1 MKKTVLLSGFLAI
14 SFIFFGCPQVTML
27 GQIDKETKLEEA
39 VIKGLVGSVVYF
51 KDNLYACD
59 GNIYVK
65 NADAVRGWSKVDASL
80 GHIVKLAADTDNIYA
95 LTREK
100 NLYTMTSGNSW
111 VKVNLTGGE
120 EIITIFDTGS
130 AFNADSAPGTNST
143 AYIEI
148 KNGETV
154 SYKQLNGTSTPTLPM
169 ASTYDVSYKQL
180 NGTSTPTPSDTPKSS
195 IVSGDY
201 YAINEGTKE
210 KPQWV
215 IKGAGDTTLTSG
227 NGTIH
232 SIALSPDKSTLYV
245 ATNAGVKSYNV
256 ADKTEKTLPGPNAP
270 SMVKSSYNYFAV
282 FAYGDAIYAA
292 PALEGNVGSGVN
304 GLFGYYESRGNWNV
318 E

>member
-14 SFIFFGCPQVTML
+14 SFILFGCPQVTML

-65 NADAVRGWSKVDASL
+65 NADAVRGWSKAAAPS
-80 GHIVKLAADTDNIYA
+80 GHIVKLAADAT
-95 LTREK
+95 
-100 NLYTMTSGNSW
+100 NLYAMSVTIDNANKTTKQLHTTTDGKTWKPVTLAS
-111 VKVNLTGGE
+111 GE
-120 EIITIFDTGS
+120 EINTIFDTGS
-130 AFNADSAPGTNST
+130 AFNADSASGTNST

-154 SYKQLNGTSTPTLPM
+154 SYKQLNENGIQEPS
-169 ASTYDVSYKQL
+169 VS
-180 NGTSTPTPSDTPKSS
+180 PKSS

-232 SIALSPDKSTLYV
+232 SIALSPVANTLYV
-245 ATNAGVKSYNV
+245 ATNAGVKSYSTT
-256 ADKTEKTLPGPNAP
+256 DGKEIPLPGPNAP

-282 FAYGDAIYAA
+282 FAYGYTIYAA

>member
-14 SFIFFGCPQVTML
+14 SFILFGCPQVTML

-65 NADAVRGWSKVDASL
+65 NADAVRGWSKVDAPP
-80 GHIVKLAADTDNIYA
+80 GHIVKLAADAT
-95 LTREK
+95 
-100 NLYTMTSGNSW
+100 NLYAMSVTIDNANKTTKQLHTTTDGKKW
-111 VKVNLTGGE
+111 DKVSITLASGE
-120 EIITIFDTGS
+120 EISTIFDTGS
-130 AFNADSAPGTNST
+130 AFNADSASGTNSA

-148 KNGETV
+148 KNKDTV
-154 SYKQLNGTSTPTLPM
+154 SYKQLNGS
-169 ASTYDVSYKQL
+169 
-180 NGTSTPTPSDTPKSS
+180 STPTPSDTPKSS

-201 YAINEGTKE
+201 YAINEGTKD

-215 IKGAGDTTLTSG
+215 IKGAGDTTLIPAV

-232 SIALSPDKSTLYV
+232 SIALSPDANTLYV

-304 GLFGYYESRGNWNV
+304 GLFGYYKSRGNWNV

>member
-14 SFIFFGCPQVTML
+14 SFILFGCPQVTML

-39 VIKGLVGSVVYF
+39 VIKGSVRSVVYF
-51 KDNLYACD
+51 QNNLYACD

-65 NADAVRGWSKVDASL
+65 KADAVRGWSKAAAPS

-95 LTREK
+95 LTRENNLY
-100 NLYTMTSGNSW
+100 NLYTMTNGNSW
-111 VKVNLTGGE
+111 NKVELTGDE
-120 EIITIFDTGS
+120 KIITIFDTGS
-130 AFNADSAPGTNST
+130 AFNADSDSGTNST

-154 SYKQLNGTSTPTLPM
+154 SYKQLNGSSTH
-169 ASTYDVSYKQL
+169 
-180 NGTSTPTPSDTPKSS
+180 TPSKTPKSS

-201 YAINEGTKE
+201 YAIKEGTKD

-215 IKGAGDTTLTSG
+215 IKGAGDTTVTSG
-227 NGTIH
+227 KGTIH
-232 SIALSPDKSTLYV
+232 SIALSSDKSTLYV

-282 FAYGDAIYAA
+282 FAYGDAYGDAIYAA

>member
-1 MKKTVLLSGFLAI
+1 
-14 SFIFFGCPQVTML
+14 ML

-39 VIKGLVGSVVYF
+39 VIKGSVRSVVYF
-51 KDNLYACD
+51 QNNLYACD

-65 NADAVRGWSKVDASL
+65 KADAVRGWSKAAAPS

-95 LTREK
+95 LTRENNLY
-100 NLYTMTSGNSW
+100 NLYTMTNGNSW
-111 VKVNLTGGE
+111 NKVELTGDE
-120 EIITIFDTGS
+120 KIITIFDTGS
-130 AFNADSAPGTNST
+130 AFNADSDSGTNST

-154 SYKQLNGTSTPTLPM
+154 SYKQLNGSSTHTPSKTPT
-169 ASTYDVSYKQL
+169 
-180 NGTSTPTPSDTPKSS
+180 SS

-201 YAINEGTKE
+201 YAIKEGTKD

-227 NGTIH
+227 KGTIH
-232 SIALSPDKSTLYV
+232 SIALSSDKSTLYV

-282 FAYGDAIYAA
+282 FAYGDAYGDAIYAA

>member
-14 SFIFFGCPQVTML
+14 SFILFGCPQVTML

-39 VIKGLVGSVVYF
+39 VIKGLVYSVVYF

-65 NADAVRGWSKVDASL
+65 NADAVRGWSKVDALS
-80 GHIVKLAADTDNIYA
+80 GHIVKLAADATNLYAMSVTTDNANKTTKQLHTTTDGKKWDEVSITLA
-95 LTREK
+95 
-100 NLYTMTSGNSW
+100 S
-111 VKVNLTGGE
+111 GE

-130 AFNADSAPGTNST
+130 AFNADSASGTNST

-154 SYKQLNGTSTPTLPM
+154 SYKQLNGI
-169 ASTYDVSYKQL
+169 
-180 NGTSTPTPSDTPKSS
+180 STPTPSDTPKSS

-232 SIALSPDKSTLYV
+232 SIALSPDESTLYV

-292 PALEGNVGSGVN
+292 PALEGNVGSGVS

>member
-51 KDNLYACD
+51 KGNLYACD

-65 NADAVRGWSKVDASL
+65 NADAVRGWSKATAPSR
-80 GHIVKLAADTDNIYA
+80 HIVKLAADTDNIYA

-111 VKVNLTGGE
+111 VEVNLTGGE

-130 AFNADSAPGTNST
+130 AFNADSASGTNGT

-154 SYKQLNGTSTPTLPM
+154 SYKQLDGNGIQEPS
-169 ASTYDVSYKQL
+169 VS
-180 NGTSTPTPSDTPKSS
+180 PKSS

-215 IKGAGDTTLTSG
+215 IKGAGDTTLIPVV

>member
-39 VIKGLVGSVVYF
+39 VIKGSVRSVVYF
-51 KDNLYACD
+51 QNNLYACD

-65 NADAVRGWSKVDASL
+65 KADAVRGWSKAAAPS

-95 LTREK
+95 LTRENNLY
-100 NLYTMTSGNSW
+100 NLYTMTNGNSW
-111 VKVNLTGGE
+111 NKVELTGDE
-120 EIITIFDTGS
+120 KIITIFDTGS
-130 AFNADSAPGTNST
+130 AFNADSDSGTNST

-154 SYKQLNGTSTPTLPM
+154 SYKQLNGSSTH
-169 ASTYDVSYKQL
+169 
-180 NGTSTPTPSDTPKSS
+180 TPSKTPKSS

-201 YAINEGTKE
+201 YAIKEGTKD

-227 NGTIH
+227 KGTIH
-232 SIALSPDKSTLYV
+232 SIALSSDKSTLYV

-270 SMVKSSYNYFAV
+270 STVKSSYNYFAV
-282 FAYGDAIYAA
+282 FAYGDAYGDAIYAA

>member
-65 NADAVRGWSKVDASL
+65 KTDAVRGWSKATAPS
-80 GHIVKLAADTDNIYA
+80 GHIVKLAADATNLYAMSVTTDNA
-95 LTREK
+95 NKTTK
-100 NLYTMTSGNSW
+100 QLYTTTDGKNWDEVSITLAS
-111 VKVNLTGGE
+111 GE
-120 EIITIFDTGS
+120 EINTIFDTGS
-130 AFNADSAPGTNST
+130 AFNADSASGTNST

-154 SYKQLNGTSTPTLPM
+154 SYKQLNGS
-169 ASTYDVSYKQL
+169 SSE
-180 NGTSTPTPSDTPKSS
+180 TPKSS

-227 NGTIH
+227 DGTIH

-304 GLFGYYESRGNWNV
+304 GIFGYYESRGNWNV

>member
-51 KDNLYACD
+51 QNNLYACD

-65 NADAVRGWSKVDASL
+65 NADTVRGWSKDDAPS
-80 GHIVKLAADTDNIYA
+80 GHIVKLATDGTNLYA
-95 LTREK
+95 LNRDGT
-100 NLYTMTSGNSW
+100 LYTTIDGKNWNQVSITLAS
-111 VKVNLTGGE
+111 GE
-120 EIITIFDTGS
+120 EISTIFDTGS
-130 AFNADSAPGTNST
+130 AQSTCT

-154 SYKQLNGTSTPTLPM
+154 SYKQLNE
-169 ASTYDVSYKQL
+169 
-180 NGTSTPTPSDTPKSS
+180 NGIQEPSGSPKSS

-201 YAINEGTKE
+201 YAKE
-210 KPQWV
+210 NSIYKQ
-215 IKGAGDTTLTSG
+215 GEDTSPFISV
-227 NGTIH
+227 NKTIH
-232 SIALSPDKSTLYV
+232 SIALSPDENTLYV

-256 ADKTEKTLPGPNAP
+256 ADKTEKTLPGSNAP

>member
-14 SFIFFGCPQVTML
+14 SFILFGCHQVTML

-65 NADAVRGWSKVDASL
+65 NADAVRGWSKVDAPS
-80 GHIVKLAADTDNIYA
+80 GHIVKLAADATNLYAMSVTTDNA
-95 LTREK
+95 NKTTK
-100 NLYTMTSGNSW
+100 QLYTTTDGKKWDEVSITLAS
-111 VKVNLTGGE
+111 GE
-120 EIITIFDTGS
+120 EISTIFDTGS
-130 AFNADSAPGTNST
+130 AQSTYT
-143 AYIEI
+143 AYVQI
-148 KNGETV
+148 KNKDTV
-154 SYKQLNGTSTPTLPM
+154 SYKQLNGSSTSTPSDPP
-169 ASTYDVSYKQL
+169 K
-180 NGTSTPTPSDTPKSS
+180 TP

-201 YAINEGTKE
+201 YAINEGTKD

-215 IKGAGDTTLTSG
+215 IKGVDGTTLISVK
-227 NGTIH
+227 GTIH
-232 SIALSPDKSTLYV
+232 SIALSPDANTLYV

>member
-51 KDNLYACD
+51 QNNLYACD

-65 NADAVRGWSKVDASL
+65 NADTVRGWSKATAPS
-80 GHIVKLAADTDNIYA
+80 GHIVKLAADATNLYAMSVTTDNA
-95 LTREK
+95 NKTTK
-100 NLYTMTSGNSW
+100 QLYTTTDGKKW
-111 VKVNLTGGE
+111 DKVSITLASGE
-120 EIITIFDTGS
+120 EISTIFDTGS
-130 AFNADSAPGTNST
+130 AFNADSASGTNST

-154 SYKQLNGTSTPTLPM
+154 SYKQLNGNRIQEPS
-169 ASTYDVSYKQL
+169 VS
-180 NGTSTPTPSDTPKSS
+180 PKSS

-215 IKGAGDTTLTSG
+215 IKGAGDTTLIPV

>member
-39 VIKGLVGSVVYF
+39 VIKGLVRSVVYF
-51 KDNLYACD
+51 QNNLYACD

-65 NADAVRGWSKVDASL
+65 KADAVRGWSKAAAPS

-95 LTREK
+95 LTRENNLY
-100 NLYTMTSGNSW
+100 NLYTMTNGNSW
-111 VKVNLTGGE
+111 NKVELTGDE
-120 EIITIFDTGS
+120 KIITIFDTGS
-130 AFNADSAPGTNST
+130 AFNADSDSGTNST

-154 SYKQLNGTSTPTLPM
+154 SYKQLNGSSTH
-169 ASTYDVSYKQL
+169 
-180 NGTSTPTPSDTPKSS
+180 TPSKTPKSS

-201 YAINEGTKE
+201 YAIKEGTKD

-227 NGTIH
+227 KGTIH
-232 SIALSPDKSTLYV
+232 SIALSSDKSTLYV
-245 ATNAGVKSYNV
+245 ATNAGVKSYSTTDGK
-256 ADKTEKTLPGPNAP
+256 DKSLPGPNAP
-270 SMVKSSYNYFAV
+270 STVKSSYNYFSV
-282 FAYGDAIYAA
+282 FAYEDAIYAA

>member
-14 SFIFFGCPQVTML
+14 SFILFGCPQVTML

-59 GNIYVK
+59 GNRYVK
-65 NADAVRGWSKVDASL
+65 NADAVRGWSKVDAPP
-80 GHIVKLAADTDNIYA
+80 GHIIKLAADATNLYAMSVTTDNANKTTKQLHTTTDGKKWDEVSITLA
-95 LTREK
+95 
-100 NLYTMTSGNSW
+100 S
-111 VKVNLTGGE
+111 GE
-120 EIITIFDTGS
+120 EISTIFDTGS
-130 AFNADSAPGTNST
+130 AFNADSASGTNST

-154 SYKQLNGTSTPTLPM
+154 SYKQLNGS
-169 ASTYDVSYKQL
+169 
-180 NGTSTPTPSDTPKSS
+180 STPTPRKTPKSS
-195 IVSGDY
+195 IVSGEY
-201 YAINEGTKE
+201 YAKE
-210 KPQWV
+210 NSIYKQ
-215 IKGAGDTTLTSG
+215 GEDTSSFISV
-227 NGTIH
+227 NKTIH
-232 SIALSPDKSTLYV
+232 SIALSPDENTLYV

>member
-39 VIKGLVGSVVYF
+39 VIKGAVRSVVYF
-51 KDNLYACD
+51 QNNLYACD

-65 NADAVRGWSKVDASL
+65 KADAVRGWSKAAAPS

-95 LTREK
+95 LTRENNLY
-100 NLYTMTSGNSW
+100 NLYTMTNGNSW
-111 VKVNLTGGE
+111 NKVELTGDE
-120 EIITIFDTGS
+120 KIITIFDTGS
-130 AFNADSAPGTNST
+130 AFNADSDSGTNST

-154 SYKQLNGTSTPTLPM
+154 SYKQLNGTSTPTTP
-169 ASTYDVSYKQL
+169 T
-180 NGTSTPTPSDTPKSS
+180 TPTPSDTPKSS

-215 IKGAGDTTLTSG
+215 IKGAGDTTLIPVK
-227 NGTIH
+227 GTIH
-232 SIALSPDKSTLYV
+232 SIALSPDKSTNTLYV

-282 FAYGDAIYAA
+282 FAYEDAIYAA

>member
-51 KDNLYACD
+51 QNNLYACD

-65 NADAVRGWSKVDASL
+65 NADTVRGWSKATAPS
-80 GHIVKLAADTDNIYA
+80 GHIVKLVADVTNLYAMSVTGDTDK
-95 LTREK
+95 TTK
-100 NLYTMTSGNSW
+100 KLYTTTDGKNWDEVSITLAS
-111 VKVNLTGGE
+111 GE
-120 EIITIFDTGS
+120 EISTIFDTGS
-130 AFNADSAPGTNST
+130 AQSTCT
-143 AYIEI
+143 AYVQI

-154 SYKQLNGTSTPTLPM
+154 SYKQLNGTST
-169 ASTYDVSYKQL
+169 S
-180 NGTSTPTPSDTPKSS
+180 TPSDTPKSS
-195 IVSGDY
+195 IVSGGY
-201 YAINEGTKE
+201 YAINEGTKD

-215 IKGAGDTTLTSG
+215 IKGAGDTTLIPAV

-232 SIALSPDKSTLYV
+232 SIALSSDVNTLYV
-245 ATNAGVKSYNV
+245 ATNAGVKSYSTT
-256 ADKTEKTLPGPNAP
+256 DGKEIPLPGSNAP

>member
-51 KDNLYACD
+51 QNNLYACD

-65 NADAVRGWSKVDASL
+65 NASSIRGWSKVDAPS
-80 GHIVKLAADTDNIYA
+80 GHIVKLAADET
-95 LTREK
+95 
-100 NLYTMTSGNSW
+100 NLYAMS
-111 VKVNLTGGE
+111 VTGDTDKTTKKLYTTTDGKNWGEVSITLASGE
-120 EIITIFDTGS
+120 EINTIFDTGS
-130 AFNADSAPGTNST
+130 ALSTCT
-143 AYIEI
+143 AYVQTKTNDI
-148 KNGETV
+148 V
-154 SYKQLNGTSTPTLPM
+154 SYKQLKGSYTSAP
-169 ASTYDVSYKQL
+169 ST
-180 NGTSTPTPSDTPKSS
+180 TPKSS
-195 IVSGDY
+195 IVSGEY
-201 YAINEGTKE
+201 YATNEGTKD

-215 IKGAGDTTLTSG
+215 IKGTGDTTLTSVH
-227 NGTIH
+227 GTIH
-232 SIALSPDKSTLYV
+232 SIALNPDESTLYV

>member
-120 EIITIFDTGS
+120 EISTIFDTGS
-130 AFNADSAPGTNST
+130 AQSTYT

-154 SYKQLNGTSTPTLPM
+154 SYKQLDGNEIQEPS
-169 ASTYDVSYKQL
+169 VS
-180 NGTSTPTPSDTPKSS
+180 PKSS
-195 IVSGDY
+195 IVSGKY
-201 YAINEGTKE
+201 YAKE
-210 KPQWV
+210 NSIYKQ
-215 IKGAGDTTLTSG
+215 GEDTSPFISV
-227 NGTIH
+227 NKTIH
-232 SIALSPDKSTLYV
+232 SIALSPDESTLYV

>member
-51 KDNLYACD
+51 QNNLYACD

-65 NADAVRGWSKVDASL
+65 NADTVRGWSKATAPS
-80 GHIVKLAADTDNIYA
+80 GHIVKLAADGT
-95 LTREK
+95 
-100 NLYTMTSGNSW
+100 NLYAMSVTIDNANKTTKQLHTTADGKTWKLVTLAS
-111 VKVNLTGGE
+111 GE
-120 EIITIFDTGS
+120 EINTIFDTGS
-130 AFNADSAPGTNST
+130 AFNADSASGTNST

-154 SYKQLNGTSTPTLPM
+154 SYKQLNGTSTPT
-169 ASTYDVSYKQL
+169 
-180 NGTSTPTPSDTPKSS
+180 PSETPKTP
-195 IVSGDY
+195 IVSGEY
-201 YAINEGTKE
+201 YAKE
-210 KPQWV
+210 NSIYKQ
-215 IKGAGDTTLTSG
+215 GEDTSSFISV
-227 NGTIH
+227 NKTIH
-232 SIALSPDKSTLYV
+232 SIALSPDANTLYV

>member
-51 KDNLYACD
+51 QNNLYACD

-65 NADAVRGWSKVDASL
+65 KADAVRGWSKAAAPS

-95 LTREK
+95 LTRENNLY
-100 NLYTMTSGNSW
+100 NLYTMTNGNSW
-111 VKVNLTGGE
+111 NKVELTGDE
-120 EIITIFDTGS
+120 KIITIFDTGS
-130 AFNADSAPGTNST
+130 AFNADSDSGTNST

-154 SYKQLNGTSTPTLPM
+154 SYKQLNGSSTH
-169 ASTYDVSYKQL
+169 
-180 NGTSTPTPSDTPKSS
+180 TPSKTPKSS

-201 YAINEGTKE
+201 YAIKEGTKD

-227 NGTIH
+227 KGTIH
-232 SIALSPDKSTLYV
+232 SIALSSDKSTLYV

-282 FAYGDAIYAA
+282 FAYGDAYGDAIYAA

>member
-65 NADAVRGWSKVDASL
+65 NADTVRGWSKVDAPS
-80 GHIVKLAADTDNIYA
+80 GHIVKLAADAT
-95 LTREK
+95 
-100 NLYTMTSGNSW
+100 NLYAMSVTIDNANKTTKQLHTTTDGKTWKLVTLAS
-111 VKVNLTGGE
+111 GE

-130 AFNADSAPGTNST
+130 AQSTCT

-154 SYKQLNGTSTPTLPM
+154 SYKQLNGNGIQDPS
-169 ASTYDVSYKQL
+169 VS
-180 NGTSTPTPSDTPKSS
+180 PKSS

-215 IKGAGDTTLTSG
+215 IKGAGDTTLIPAV

-256 ADKTEKTLPGPNAP
+256 ADKTEKTLPGSNAP

>member
-65 NADAVRGWSKVDASL
+65 NTDTVRGWSKATAPS
-80 GHIVKLAADTDNIYA
+80 GHIVKLAADGTNLYAMSVTTDNA
-95 LTREK
+95 NKTTKQLHTTTDGK
-100 NLYTMTSGNSW
+100 KW
-111 VKVNLTGGE
+111 DKVSITLASGE
-120 EIITIFDTGS
+120 EISTIFDTGS
-130 AFNADSAPGTNST
+130 AFNADSASGTNST

-154 SYKQLNGTSTPTLPM
+154 SYKQLNGS
-169 ASTYDVSYKQL
+169 
-180 NGTSTPTPSDTPKSS
+180 STPTPSNTPKSS
-195 IVSGDY
+195 IVSGEY
-201 YAINEGTKE
+201 YAKE
-210 KPQWV
+210 NNIYKQG
-215 IKGAGDTTLTSG
+215 KDTSSFISV
-227 NGTIH
+227 NQTIH

-282 FAYGDAIYAA
+282 FAYGGAIYAA

>member
-39 VIKGLVGSVVYF
+39 VIKGSVRSVVYF
-51 KDNLYACD
+51 QNNLYACD

-65 NADAVRGWSKVDASL
+65 KADAVRGWSKAAAPS
-80 GHIVKLAADTDNIYA
+80 GHIVKLAADGT
-95 LTREK
+95 
-100 NLYTMTSGNSW
+100 NLYAMSVTIDNANKTTKKLYTTTDGKKWDEVSITLASE
-111 VKVNLTGGE
+111 K
-120 EIITIFDTGS
+120 EINTIFDTGS
-130 AFNADSAPGTNST
+130 AFNADSASGTNST

-154 SYKQLNGTSTPTLPM
+154 SYKQLNGSSTSTP
-169 ASTYDVSYKQL
+169 SE
-180 NGTSTPTPSDTPKSS
+180 TPKSS
-195 IVSGDY
+195 IVSGGY
-201 YAINEGTKE
+201 YAINEGTKD

-227 NGTIH
+227 DGTIH
-232 SIALSPDKSTLYV
+232 SIALSPDPDKSTLYV

-282 FAYGDAIYAA
+282 FAYEDAIYAA

>member
-14 SFIFFGCPQVTML
+14 SFMFFGCPQVTML

-65 NADAVRGWSKVDASL
+65 KADAVRGWSKAVAPS
-80 GHIVKLAADTDNIYA
+80 GHIVKLAADAANLYAMGVATDNANKTTKQLYA
-95 LTREK
+95 TTDGK
-100 NLYTMTSGNSW
+100 NWNEISVSLAS
-111 VKVNLTGGE
+111 E
-120 EIITIFDTGS
+120 EGISSIFDTGS
-130 AFNADSAPGTNST
+130 AFNADSASGATST

-148 KNGETV
+148 KKGETV
-154 SYKQLNGTSTPTLPM
+154 SYKQLNGTST
-169 ASTYDVSYKQL
+169 
-180 NGTSTPTPSDTPKSS
+180 STPSATPKSS
-195 IVSGDY
+195 IVSGEY
-201 YAINEGTKE
+201 YAINGGTKD

-215 IKGAGDTTLTSG
+215 IKGTGDTTLISG
-227 NGTIH
+227 EGTIH
-232 SIALSPDKSTLYV
+232 SIALSSDKSTIYV
-245 ATNAGVKSYNV
+245 ATKAGVKSYNV
-256 ADKTEKTLPGPNAP
+256 ADKTENALPGPNAP

-282 FAYGDAIYAA
+282 FAYGNAIYAA
-292 PALEGNVGSGVN
+292 PALEGNLGSGVS

>member
-14 SFIFFGCPQVTML
+14 SFILFGCPQVTML

-65 NADAVRGWSKVDASL
+65 NADAVRGWSKVDAPS
-80 GHIVKLAADTDNIYA
+80 GHIVKLAADAT
-95 LTREK
+95 
-100 NLYTMTSGNSW
+100 NLYAMSVTIDNANKTTKQLLHTTTDGKKW
-111 VKVNLTGGE
+111 DKVSITLASGE
-120 EIITIFDTGS
+120 EISTIFDTGS
-130 AFNADSAPGTNST
+130 AFNADSASGTNST

-154 SYKQLNGTSTPTLPM
+154 SYKQLNGISTH
-169 ASTYDVSYKQL
+169 
-180 NGTSTPTPSDTPKSS
+180 TPSETPKSS
-195 IVSGDY
+195 IVSGNY
-201 YAINEGTKE
+201 YAINEGTKD

-215 IKGAGDTTLTSG
+215 IKGADDTTLTSG

-232 SIALSPDKSTLYV
+232 SIALSPVANTLYV

>member
-14 SFIFFGCPQVTML
+14 SFILFGCPQVTML

-65 NADAVRGWSKVDASL
+65 NADAVRGWSKVDAPS
-80 GHIVKLAADTDNIYA
+80 GHIVKLAADAT
-95 LTREK
+95 
-100 NLYTMTSGNSW
+100 NLYAMSVTIDNANKTTKQLLHTTTDGKKW
-111 VKVNLTGGE
+111 DKVSITLASGE
-120 EIITIFDTGS
+120 EISTIFDTGS
-130 AFNADSAPGTNST
+130 AQSTCT
-143 AYIEI
+143 AYVQI
-148 KNGETV
+148 KNKDT
-154 SYKQLNGTSTPTLPM
+154 
-169 ASTYDVSYKQL
+169 VSYKQL

-195 IVSGDY
+195 IVSGGY

-215 IKGAGDTTLTSG
+215 IKGAGDTTLIPVV

>member
-80 GHIVKLAADTDNIYA
+80 GHIVKLAADAT
-95 LTREK
+95 
-100 NLYTMTSGNSW
+100 NLYAMSVTIDNANKTTKQLYTTTDGKTWSPILVTLSDSD
-111 VKVNLTGGE
+111 
-120 EIITIFDTGS
+120 TIFDTGS
-130 AFNADSAPGTNST
+130 AQSTYT

-154 SYKQLNGTSTPTLPM
+154 SYKQLNGNEIKEPS
-169 ASTYDVSYKQL
+169 VS
-180 NGTSTPTPSDTPKSS
+180 PKSS
-195 IVSGDY
+195 IVSGGY
-201 YAINEGTKE
+201 YAKE
-210 KPQWV
+210 NSIYKQ
-215 IKGAGDTTLTSG
+215 GEDTSSFISV
-227 NGTIH
+227 NKTIH
-232 SIALSPDKSTLYV
+232 SIALSPDESTLYV

-256 ADKTEKTLPGPNAP
+256 EDKTEKTLPGPNAP

-304 GLFGYYESRGNWNV
+304 GLFGYYYESRGNWNV

>member
-39 VIKGLVGSVVYF
+39 VIKGSVRSVVYF
-51 KDNLYACD
+51 QNNLYACD

-65 NADAVRGWSKVDASL
+65 KADAVRGWSKAAAPS

-95 LTREK
+95 LTRENNLY
-100 NLYTMTSGNSW
+100 NLYTMTNGNSW
-111 VKVNLTGGE
+111 NKVELTGDE
-120 EIITIFDTGS
+120 KIITIFDTGS
-130 AFNADSAPGTNST
+130 AFNADSDSGTNST

-154 SYKQLNGTSTPTLPM
+154 SYKQLNGSSTH
-169 ASTYDVSYKQL
+169 
-180 NGTSTPTPSDTPKSS
+180 TPSKTPKSS

-201 YAINEGTKE
+201 YAIKEGTKD

-227 NGTIH
+227 KGTIH
-232 SIALSPDKSTLYV
+232 SIALSSDKSTLYV

-282 FAYGDAIYAA
+282 FAYGDAYGDAIYAA

>member
-51 KDNLYACD
+51 QDNLYACD

-65 NADAVRGWSKVDASL
+65 NADAVRGWSKATAPS
-80 GHIVKLAADTDNIYA
+80 GHIVKLAADAT
-95 LTREK
+95 
-100 NLYTMTSGNSW
+100 NLYAMSVTINNANKTTKQLHTTTDGKTWKLVTLAS
-111 VKVNLTGGE
+111 GE
-120 EIITIFDTGS
+120 EISTIFDTGS
-130 AFNADSAPGTNST
+130 AQSTCT

-154 SYKQLNGTSTPTLPM
+154 SYKQLNE
-169 ASTYDVSYKQL
+169 
-180 NGTSTPTPSDTPKSS
+180 NGIQEPSGSPKSS

-201 YAINEGTKE
+201 YAKE
-210 KPQWV
+210 NSIYKQ
-215 IKGAGDTTLTSG
+215 GADTSPFISV
-227 NGTIH
+227 NQTIH
-232 SIALSPDKSTLYV
+232 SIALSPDESTLYV

>member
-65 NADAVRGWSKVDASL
+65 NADAVRGWSKVDAPS
-80 GHIVKLAADTDNIYA
+80 GHIIKLAADTDNIYA

-111 VKVNLTGGE
+111 VKVKLTGGE

-130 AFNADSAPGTNST
+130 AQSTYT
-143 AYIEI
+143 AYVQI
-148 KNGETV
+148 KNKDTV
-154 SYKQLNGTSTPTLPM
+154 SYKQLNGS
-169 ASTYDVSYKQL
+169 
-180 NGTSTPTPSDTPKSS
+180 STPTPSENPKSS
-195 IVSGDY
+195 IVSGGY
-201 YAINEGTKE
+201 YAKE
-210 KPQWV
+210 NSIYKQ
-215 IKGAGDTTLTSG
+215 GEDTSSFISV
-227 NGTIH
+227 NQTIH
-232 SIALSPDKSTLYV
+232 SIALSPDANTLYV
-245 ATNAGVKSYNV
+245 ATNAGVKSYSTT
-256 ADKTEKTLPGPNAP
+256 DGKEIPLPGPNA
-270 SMVKSSYNYFAV
+270 SSLVKSSYNYFAV

>member
-14 SFIFFGCPQVTML
+14 SFILFGCPQVTML

-65 NADAVRGWSKVDASL
+65 NADAVRGWSKVDAPS
-80 GHIVKLAADTDNIYA
+80 GHIVKLAADATNLYAMSVTTDNA
-95 LTREK
+95 NKTTK
-100 NLYTMTSGNSW
+100 QLYTTTDGKKWDEVSITLAS
-111 VKVNLTGGE
+111 GE
-120 EIITIFDTGS
+120 EISTIFDTGS
-130 AFNADSAPGTNST
+130 ALNADSAFGTNST

-154 SYKQLNGTSTPTLPM
+154 SYKQLNGTP
-169 ASTYDVSYKQL
+169 
-180 NGTSTPTPSDTPKSS
+180 TPTPSDTPKSS
-195 IVSGDY
+195 IVSGGY
-201 YAINEGTKE
+201 YATNEGTKD

-215 IKGAGDTTLTSG
+215 IKGVDGTTLIPVK
-227 NGTIH
+227 GTIQ

>member
-14 SFIFFGCPQVTML
+14 SFILFGCPQVTML

-65 NADAVRGWSKVDASL
+65 NADAVRGWSKVDAPS
-80 GHIVKLAADTDNIYA
+80 GHIVKLAADATNLYAMSVTTDNANKTTKQLHTTTDGKTWSQI
-95 LTREK
+95 LVT
-100 NLYTMTSGNSW
+100 LSDSD
-111 VKVNLTGGE
+111 
-120 EIITIFDTGS
+120 TIFDTGS
-130 AFNADSAPGTNST
+130 AFNADSASGTNST

-154 SYKQLNGTSTPTLPM
+154 SYKQLNGTSTPTTP
-169 ASTYDVSYKQL
+169 T
-180 NGTSTPTPSDTPKSS
+180 TPTPSDTPKSS

-215 IKGAGDTTLTSG
+215 IKGAGDTTLIPVK
-227 NGTIH
+227 GTIH
-232 SIALSPDKSTLYV
+232 SIALSPDKSTNTLYV

-256 ADKTEKTLPGPNAP
+256 ADNTEKTLPGPNAP

-282 FAYGDAIYAA
+282 FAYEDAIYAA

>member
-51 KDNLYACD
+51 QNNLYACD

-65 NADAVRGWSKVDASL
+65 KADAVRGWSKAAAPS

-95 LTREK
+95 LTRENNLY
-100 NLYTMTSGNSW
+100 NLYTMTNGNSW
-111 VKVNLTGGE
+111 NKVELTGDE
-120 EIITIFDTGS
+120 KIITIFDTGS
-130 AFNADSAPGTNST
+130 AFNADSDSGTNST

-154 SYKQLNGTSTPTLPM
+154 SYKQLNGSSTH
-169 ASTYDVSYKQL
+169 
-180 NGTSTPTPSDTPKSS
+180 TPSKTPKSS

-201 YAINEGTKE
+201 YAIKEGTKD

-215 IKGAGDTTLTSG
+215 IKGAGDTTLIPAVD
-227 NGTIH
+227 GTIH
-232 SIALSPDKSTLYV
+232 SIALSPDESTLYV
-245 ATNAGVKSYNV
+245 ATNAGVKSYSTTDGK
-256 ADKTEKTLPGPNAP
+256 DKSLPGPNAP
-270 SMVKSSYNYFAV
+270 STVKSSYNYFSV
-282 FAYGDAIYAA
+282 FAYEDAIYAA

-304 GLFGYYESRGNWNV
+304 GLFGYYKSRGNWNV

>member
-39 VIKGLVGSVVYF
+39 VIKGSVRSVVYF
-51 KDNLYACD
+51 QNNLYACD

-65 NADAVRGWSKVDASL
+65 KADAVRGWSKAAAPS
-80 GHIVKLAADTDNIYA
+80 GHIVKLAADAT
-95 LTREK
+95 
-100 NLYTMTSGNSW
+100 NLYAMSVTINNANKTTKQLHTTTDGKTWKPVTLAS
-111 VKVNLTGGE
+111 GE
-120 EIITIFDTGS
+120 EINTIFDTGS
-130 AFNADSAPGTNST
+130 AFNADSTSGTNST

-154 SYKQLNGTSTPTLPM
+154 SYKQLNGSSTH
-169 ASTYDVSYKQL
+169 
-180 NGTSTPTPSDTPKSS
+180 TPSETPKSS
-195 IVSGDY
+195 IVSGNY
-201 YAINEGTKE
+201 YAIKEGTKD

-215 IKGAGDTTLTSG
+215 IKGAGDTTLIPVD
-227 NGTIH
+227 GTIH
-232 SIALSPDKSTLYV
+232 SIALSPDTDKSTLYV

>member
-59 GNIYVK
+59 GYIYVK
-65 NADAVRGWSKVDASL
+65 NADAVRGWSKADAPS
-80 GHIVKLAADTDNIYA
+80 GHIVKLAADETNLYAMSVTTDNA
-95 LTREK
+95 NKTTK
-100 NLYTMTSGNSW
+100 QLYTTTDGKKW
-111 VKVNLTGGE
+111 DKVSITLASGE
-120 EIITIFDTGS
+120 EKITIFDTGS
-130 AFNADSAPGTNST
+130 AFNADSDSGTNST

-154 SYKQLNGTSTPTLPM
+154 SYKQLDENGIQEPS
-169 ASTYDVSYKQL
+169 VS
-180 NGTSTPTPSDTPKSS
+180 PKSS

-215 IKGAGDTTLTSG
+215 IKGAGDTTLIPAVD
-227 NGTIH
+227 GTIH
-232 SIALSPDKSTLYV
+232 SIALSPDERTLYV

>member
-39 VIKGLVGSVVYF
+39 VIKGSVRSVVYF
-51 KDNLYACD
+51 QNNLYACD

-65 NADAVRGWSKVDASL
+65 KADAVRGWSKAAAPS

-95 LTREK
+95 LTRENNLY
-100 NLYTMTSGNSW
+100 NLYTMTNGNSW
-111 VKVNLTGGE
+111 NKVELTGDE
-120 EIITIFDTGS
+120 KIITIFDTGS
-130 AFNADSAPGTNST
+130 AFNADSDSGTNST

-154 SYKQLNGTSTPTLPM
+154 SYKQLNGSSTH
-169 ASTYDVSYKQL
+169 
-180 NGTSTPTPSDTPKSS
+180 TPSKTPKSS

-201 YAINEGTKE
+201 YAIKEGTKD

-227 NGTIH
+227 KGTIH
-232 SIALSPDKSTLYV
+232 SIALSSDKSTLYV
-245 ATNAGVKSYNV
+245 ATNAGVKSYTV

>member
-14 SFIFFGCPQVTML
+14 SFILFGCPQVTML

-51 KDNLYACD
+51 QDNLYACD

-65 NADAVRGWSKVDASL
+65 NADAVRGWSKATAPS
-80 GHIVKLAADTDNIYA
+80 GHIVKLAADAT
-95 LTREK
+95 
-100 NLYTMTSGNSW
+100 NLYAMSVTIDNANKTTKQLYTTTDGKTWSPILVTLSDSD
-111 VKVNLTGGE
+111 
-120 EIITIFDTGS
+120 TIFDTGS
-130 AFNADSAPGTNST
+130 AQSTYT

-154 SYKQLNGTSTPTLPM
+154 SYKQLNGNEIKEPS
-169 ASTYDVSYKQL
+169 VS
-180 NGTSTPTPSDTPKSS
+180 PKSS
-195 IVSGDY
+195 IVSGGY
-201 YAINEGTKE
+201 YAKE
-210 KPQWV
+210 NSIYKQ
-215 IKGAGDTTLTSG
+215 GEDTSSFISV
-227 NGTIH
+227 NKTIH
-232 SIALSPDKSTLYV
+232 SIALSPDESTLYV

-256 ADKTEKTLPGPNAP
+256 EDKTEKTLPGPNAP

>member
-39 VIKGLVGSVVYF
+39 VIKGLVGSIVYF
-51 KDNLYACD
+51 QNNLYACD

-65 NADAVRGWSKVDASL
+65 NADTVRGWSKATALS

-130 AFNADSAPGTNST
+130 AFKADSASGTNST

-154 SYKQLNGTSTPTLPM
+154 SYKQLNGNEIQEPR
-169 ASTYDVSYKQL
+169 VS
-180 NGTSTPTPSDTPKSS
+180 PKSS

-215 IKGAGDTTLTSG
+215 IKGAGDTTLIPVV

-232 SIALSPDKSTLYV
+232 SIALSPDESTLYV